1 MVITPWAASLCTS
14 ISSLPAT
21 PSSYCLP
28 LLATACNSPRIL
40 FPGRAHSGYAAG
52 RPSCLVHQLRA
63 SPHIISF
70 SCCISRGAHT
80 AAFTFRFGFDMPE
93 GGRAVV
99 SMSRAGSCLPPDF
112 LHVSPASLAQSV
124 SITLA
129 KPGPHMSAEKRDRWV
144 KGCNLKEEYFF
155 VSAHASPTVNYN

>member
-1 MVITPWAASLCTS
+1 
-14 ISSLPAT
+14 
-21 PSSYCLP
+21 
-28 LLATACNSPRIL
+28 
-40 FPGRAHSGYAAG
+40 
-52 RPSCLVHQLRA
+52 
-63 SPHIISF
+63 
-70 SCCISRGAHT
+70 
-80 AAFTFRFGFDMPE
+80 MPE
-93 GGRAVV
+93 GGGAVV